1 MKTPAWLLVSALLGL
16 ACGEGSPES
25 AAPEAVRTETAAVS
39 SAVFS
44 GTVVDA
50 TGAPLANARVT
61 VNGILRLTSS
71 TGAYA
76 VSVTESKTGYVF
88 DLRKDGYAPLNE
100 LKTAGQLGQ
109 KNVLRPAYLARFDA
123 QRETQV
129 RDPSSGISVRVPV
142 GSLYTAAGAPA
153 TGTLSLSIAA
163 HGPNT
168 MPGDWTARNAS
179 GAAVALET
187 VGAVTLSA
195 VDSAGNTLVLGPGK
209 VLDVVLPVPA
219 AVGGQMPACVL
230 TSACRAAAWRFDPK
244 TGLWTEPGP
253 TAVSAQFGTSSTSLK
268 IIGVRKGGAV
278 DPADGLGTWNADI
291 EHYNPACSI
300 IEFVNIPLDCY
311 NPPPAASV
319 EPGIE
324 LGFEQLQSNGTPYSK
339 SQNVRSSTAF
349 TVLYNLRGGTNLDLS
364 VEFPPGAPAWCGAN
378 LALSTTPGPASGY
391 PLYWATGGRTR
402 FNSGPLT
409 FVGYPKNSAGANIS
423 LVDVVSG
430 DHPCGSHVSITT
442 HP

>member
-1 MKTPAWLLVSALLGL
+1 MKTPAWLLVPALLGL
-16 ACGEGSPES
+16 ACGEGPVEP
-25 AAPEAVRTETAAVS
+25 AAPEAVLAQTAAVS
-39 SAVFS
+39 STVFS

-50 TGAPLANARVT
+50 SGAPLANARVT

-88 DLRKDGYAPLNE
+88 DVRKDGYAPLNE
-100 LKTAGQLGQ
+100 LKLAGQLSQ
-109 KNVLRPAYLARFDA
+109 RHVLRAAYLVKLEA
-123 QRETQV
+123 QREAQV
-129 RDPSSGISVRVPV
+129 RDPSSGITVKVPA
-142 GSLYTAAGAPA
+142 GSLYTAAGVAA
-153 TGTLSLSIAA
+153 TGSVSLSIAA
-163 HGPNT
+163 HGPNS

-187 VGAVTLSA
+187 VGALTLSA

-209 VLDVVLPVPA
+209 VLDVQLPVPA

-230 TSACRAAAWRFDPK
+230 TGACRAAAWRFEPK
-244 TGLWTEPGP
+244 TGQWIEPGP
-253 TAVSAQFGTSSTSLK
+253 SAVSAQFNTSSTSLK
-268 IIGVRKGGAV
+268 IVGIRKSGAV

-300 IEFVNIPLDCY
+300 IEFSNLPLDCY

-319 EPGIE
+319 EPGLE
-324 LGFEQLQSNGTPYSK
+324 LGFQQAQSNGTLYSK
-339 SQNVRSSTAF
+339 SQLVRSSTAF

-378 LALSTTPGPASGY
+378 LSLTSVPGAAAGY
-391 PLYWATGGRTR
+391 PVYWSTGGRTR
-402 FNSGPLT
+402 FNSGALT
-409 FVGYPKNSAGANIS
+409 FVGYPKNSAGANIG

-430 DHPCGSHVSITT
+430 DHPCGSHVVITT